1 MIKSWG
7 LVILLTSCLI
17 MILFMVTNNSLKIL
31 SLETLNGQWIGK
43 HKNYEIILAIKKDN
57 KCSLDLRI
65 SSSDKVEKF
74 NGDCSIDI
82 TKKPYSF
89 IMKNIFELNTS
100 LYSLVTI
107 RNNNIIHMSEFST
120 KWRLRPVTLSHEN
133 TIIFRKYIAN
143 GEKNE
148 QFYF

>member
-17 MILFMVTNNSLKIL
+17 IILFMVTNNPQKIL
-31 SLETLNGQWIGK
+31 SLESLNGQWIGK

-65 SSSDKVEKF
+65 ASSDNVEKY

-89 IMKNIFELNTS
+89 IIKNITELNTP
-100 LYSLVTI
+100 LYSLVTLKD
-107 RNNNIIHMSEFST
+107 NNIIHMSEFST
-120 KWRLRPVTLSHEN
+120 KWRLRPVTLSREN
-133 TIIFRKYIAN
+133 TIIFKKYIAN

-148 QFYF
+148 QLYF